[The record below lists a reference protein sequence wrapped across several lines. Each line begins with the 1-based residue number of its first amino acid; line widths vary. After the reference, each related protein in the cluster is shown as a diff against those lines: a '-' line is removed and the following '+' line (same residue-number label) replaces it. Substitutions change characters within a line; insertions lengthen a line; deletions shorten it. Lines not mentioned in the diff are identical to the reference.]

1 MIYGLRPKSCKG
13 RTQTWRHVTFALGRE
28 DSKLK
33 QKQSVKEGA
42 VLLGLLENVAETQ

>member
-1 MIYGLRPKSCKG
+1 M
-13 RTQTWRHVTFALGRE
+13 TFALGRE

-42 VLLGLLENVAETQ
+42 VLLGLLEENVAETVGHWEVERV